1 MSAVLLRWFHFLRSP
16 KGHPYLIYFFFLS
29 LTAGTSFA
37 LFSDYIYKEAANPD
51 LDTYLGLSHFDFD
64 QSPIRRYR
72 VIVPFLAAGLH
83 ALLHPILNL
92 MQPQHFPGPDF
103 SMGFCFLIINNL
115 IMAGAFLM
123 IYELGKS
130 LGMQSRFALLS
141 VLFIITCRWT
151 LYVCGLP
158 LVDSLYFFI
167 LTATLYAITT
177 QNIRWTY
184 AVMLLGPWAK
194 ESFIFVAP
202 MLFFYGPIPK
212 LKQIPIWILSGA
224 LIFAFRYGYDQWAQ
238 WPVEE
243 SLQRDVAHLGFIGDS
258 LHRLFSFHGV
268 YEIASIVGLGGM
280 SFLLLLH
287 PAIRRQ
293 WKSGVQT
300 FQWIYLLIILW
311 HALLSTDLARMLYL
325 MMPVLAL
332 WMGQLMQLGYSFREK

>member
-1 MSAVLLRWFHFLRSP
+1 MTTFFQRIFLFLQSS
-16 KGHPYLIYFFFLS
+16 KGQPYLIYFLFLS

-72 VIVPFLAAGLH
+72 IIVPFLAAGLH
-83 ALLHPILNL
+83 AILHPILNL
-92 MQPQHFPGPDF
+92 IQPQHFPGPDF
-103 SMGFCFLIINNL
+103 SMGFCFLIVNNL
-115 IMAGAFLM
+115 IMAGAFSM
-123 IYELGKS
+123 IYALGKRIG
-130 LGMQSRFALLS
+130 LQDRWAMVS
-141 VLFIITCRWT
+141 VLFIVTCRWT

-158 LVDSLYFFI
+158 LVDSLYFFV

-177 QNIRWTY
+177 RNIRWTY

-194 ESFIFVAP
+194 ESFVFIAPLIF
-202 MLFFYGPIPK
+202 FFGPVPK
-212 LKQIPIWILSGA
+212 LKQIPIWILSGM
-224 LIFAFRYGYDQWAQ
+224 LIFAFRYGYDHWAQ
-238 WPVEE
+238 LPVEE
-243 SLQRDVAHLGFIGDS
+243 SFQRDVAHLGFISDS
-258 LHRLFSFHGV
+258 LTRLFSFHGV
-268 YEIASIVGLGGM
+268 YEMASIVGLGGV

-287 PAIRRQ
+287 PKIRQ
-293 WKSGVQT
+293 EWKSGIQP

-332 WMGQLMQLGYSFREK
+332 WMGQLVQLAYSFREK